1 LALPALVKEPCRCQ
15 CDCWG
20 GVTAY
25 RLEQCLVVLQAVIGF
40 AFGMFNTRYNQYVF
54 FCYQGFEAMNR
65 SIE

>member
-1 LALPALVKEPCRCQ
+1 MFYPKICFRKQ
-15 CDCWG
+15 
-20 GVTAY
+20 
-25 RLEQCLVVLQAVIGF
+25 VIGF